1 MKVSIL
7 GMGYVGTTLGLCLAK
22 DSHIVKGYEISQEK
36 VSQLNQGELHFV
48 EPVLDELLS
57 ENVGKNIFFYNS
69 IGEEISDSDIVFIC
83 VGTPSGYNGEV
94 DLCQLESVLAQLS
107 EYSSKLVDT
116 AIVLRSTVPP
126 GTTELNLL
134 KYFRK
139 EQVFFVPEFLREGS
153 AFTDYYESNCIIGSF
168 DKESSYVEKLS
179 LLPNFKEKQLVEIKT
194 AEFIKYVNNSFHAL
208 KVAFGNEVG
217 SLSKKIGINNNELF
231 NVFFSDTSLNIS
243 KAYLRPGFSFG
254 GSCLVKDLMAIN
266 NMFISNKVH
275 NKMLDSVLDSNKDH
289 TYRVL
294 ELILKIKPAKICFVG
309 ASFKSN
315 TDDLRHSPILTLIGL
330 LLERPSYLKLE
341 EIAVLERQIVIN
353 KLQSRYKK
361 DINYLTAFNKLNDF
375 DLIVWGATKPSEDSL
390 RNLKKKQKIINLNY
404 YSNEVFENLGFEVLS
419 VV

>member
-48 EPVLDELLS
+48 EPGLDELLS

-126 GTTELNLL
+126 GTTESNLL

-153 AFTDYYESNCIIGSF
+153 AFSDYYESNCVIGSF
-168 DKESSYVEKLS
+168 DKESAYVEKLS
-179 LLPNFKEKQLVEIKT
+179 LLPNFQEKQLVEIKT

-231 NVFFSDTSLNIS
+231 NVFFSDTNLNIS

-266 NMFISNKVH
+266 NMFIVNKIQ
-275 NKMLDSVLDSNKDH
+275 NKMLSSVLNSNKDH

-294 ELILKIKPAKICFVG
+294 ELILKIKPSKVCFMG
-309 ASFKSN
+309 TSFKAD
-315 TDDLRHSPILTLIGL
+315 TDDLRHSPMLTLIGL
-330 LLERPSYLKLE
+330 LLERPSYLKLK
-341 EIAVLERQIVIN
+341 EIAVYERETVLKKLERRFRNDVSYLIYIN
-353 KLQSRYKK
+353 KIK
-361 DINYLTAFNKLNDF
+361 NYE
-375 DLIVWGATKPSEDSL
+375 LIVWATTKPTEDLLDKLDSS
-390 RNLKKKQKIINLNY
+390 QKIINLGY
-404 YSNEVFENLGFEVLS
+404 FDNEIFIEKGLEILS
-419 VV
+419 IV

>member
-1 MKVSIL
+1 
-7 GMGYVGTTLGLCLAK
+7 
-22 DSHIVKGYEISQEK
+22 

-48 EPVLDELLS
+48 EPGLDKLLS
-57 ENVGKNIFFYNS
+57 ENVGENIFFNNL
-69 IGEEISDSDIVFIC
+69 IGDEIADSDIVFIC

-94 DLCQLESVLAQLS
+94 DLFQLESVLAQLS
-107 EYSSKLVDT
+107 EYSDQLTDT

-126 GTTELNLL
+126 GTTESNLL

-153 AFTDYYESNCIIGSF
+153 AVSDFYDSNCIIGSF
-168 DKESSYVEKLS
+168 DKESAYVEKLS

-217 SLSKKIGINNNELF
+217 SLAKRLCVDNNELF
-231 NVFFSDTSLNIS
+231 NVFFSDTNLNIS

-294 ELILKIKPAKICFVG
+294 ELILNIKPAKICFVG

-353 KLQSRYKK
+353 KLQNRYKK
-361 DINYLTAFNKLNDF
+361 DINYLYDFSKDKDF
-375 DLIVWGATKPSEDSL
+375 DLIVWAATEPTEKFLSNL
-390 RNLKKKQKIINLNY
+390 RKGQKIINLNY
-404 YSNEVFENLGFEVLS
+404 YKNEIFENLGFEVLS
-419 VV
+419 IV